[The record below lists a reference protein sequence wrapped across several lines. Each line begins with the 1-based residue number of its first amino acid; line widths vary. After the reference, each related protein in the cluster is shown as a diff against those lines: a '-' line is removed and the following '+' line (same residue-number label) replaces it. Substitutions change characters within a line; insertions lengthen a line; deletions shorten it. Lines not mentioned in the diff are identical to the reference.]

1 MKKLYDI
8 EIVVCPKLISEQ
20 KQTLLAVIELLVER
34 EDTDDVFIN
43 HLDGL
48 INMLDTIE
56 DQVNN
61 LAN

>member
-1 MKKLYDI
+1 MKKLYDV
-8 EIVVCPKLISEQ
+8 EIVVCPELISKQ
-20 KQTLLAVIELLVER
+20 KQTLLSLIDHIEDWGECSDEALG
-34 EDTDDVFIN
+34 

-48 INMLDTIE
+48 LNLLDAIE